1 MTMTPNPRPG
11 NLALLLLGLLAGCAG
26 TSTPSQPSAYDR
38 QTGDYRE
45 LLLEQDGWRVWRL
58 VSNYRITCFAV
69 KPAPGRDWPMLD
81 QELALPSGG
90 MGFYAVARPDWPRPH
105 MGFYGQHPYDRLSR
119 AELDGA
125 TIEDVD
131 DRDRVLG
138 WEGRRV
144 AFRVS
149 TLPTPGMVDE
159 AFRQFG
165 ELDFTGVS
173 AALQQLDACR
183 AQRGATLERNFNYGS
198 GDDD

>member
-1 MTMTPNPRPG
+1 MTPTLRSG
-11 NLALLLLGLLAGCAG
+11 LLALLLALLLGC
-26 TSTPSQPSAYDR
+26 TSASPPRPSAYDR

-58 VSNYRITCFAV
+58 VSNYRVTCFAV
-69 KPAPGRDWPMLD
+69 KPAPGRDWPTLHR
-81 QELALPSGG
+81 ELALPSGG

-105 MGFYGQHPYDRLSR
+105 MGFYGQHPYDRVSR
-119 AELDGA
+119 AEPDGV

-149 TLPTPGMVDE
+149 TLPGPGQFDE
-159 AFRQFG
+159 AFRQNG
-165 ELDFTGVS
+165 ELDFTGVGT
-173 AALQQLDACR
+173 ALQQLDECR

>member
-1 MTMTPNPRPG
+1 MTPILRSSPLVVML
-11 NLALLLLGLLAGCAG
+11 LALLLGCA
-26 TSTPSQPSAYDR
+26 STVPPRPSAYDR

-58 VSNYRITCFAV
+58 VSNYRVTCFAV
-69 KPAPGRDWPMLD
+69 KPAPGRDWPMLNR
-81 QELALPSGG
+81 ELALPSGG

-105 MGFYGQHPYDRLSR
+105 MGFYGQHPYDRVSR

-144 AFRVS
+144 SFRVS
-149 TLPTPGMVDE
+149 TLPAPDMFDE

-165 ELDFTGVS
+165 ELDFTGVG
-173 AALQQLDACR
+173 AAFRQLDECR
-183 AQRGATLERNFNYGS
+183 ARQGAVLERNFNYGS